1 SVSLSDLFTSGKSIT
16 GDVFFSYATTSTNLP
31 VMGIRATD
39 KVIKALG
46 GAEDESD
53 TFIEDW
59 FVDTLNS
66 MKSDAKTLNLHI
78 PNNGDCSYSGQSI
91 TLLYEKAA
99 ASTVT
104 GASAASSE
112 LLVWRPCCSGVFY
125 NR

>member
-1 SVSLSDLFTSGKSIT
+1 
-16 GDVFFSYATTSTNLP
+16 
-31 VMGIRATD
+31 
-39 KVIKALG
+39 VIKALG

-91 TLLYEKAA
+91 TLPYEETA
-99 ASTVT
+99 ASAVT
-104 GASAASSE
+104 GASAASSIKVSGLVTAGVALVSTA
-112 LLVWRPCCSGVFY
+112 LLSAIL
-125 NR
+125 